1 MYYLVGSYF
10 YSEMKNNPLSVGLI
24 IFAILMIASGKMS
37 FFVPFMVLIFAINMG
52 RKKKEDQPR
61 NRNRN
66 RDNRRRGTTGDYDP
80 YRRQREMEA
89 RRRRAEE
96 QEREQQRKR
105 RQSTNRPR
113 QQPKPRPKPNPYKT
127 SGVAKYKD
135 FDYDGAI
142 EDFKKAIE
150 IDGTDIPTHFNL
162 ACAYSLTEEKELAYK
177 HIDRAVSLGFKDLEK
192 IKTHDAF
199 AYIRIQDDFEAFEK
213 NGFRLGAKAKST
225 TTNENSGSGVDS
237 LLLERLKK
245 LAELR
250 DRGILTEEEFLIQKE
265 KLLG

>member
-1 MYYLVGSYF
+1 M
-10 YSEMKNNPLSVGLI
+10 LI
-24 IFAILMIASGKMS
+24 SGKMG
-37 FFVPFMVLIFAINMG
+37 FFIPFVFLIFAINMG
-52 RKKKEDQPR
+52 KKKDDQPKNT
-61 NRNRN
+61 NRNRG
-66 RDNRRRGTTGDYDP
+66 NRRRGTTGDYDP
-80 YRRQREMEA
+80 YRRQRDMDA
-89 RRRRAEE
+89 RRRRAQE
-96 QEREQQRKR
+96 QEREQQRRR
-105 RQSTNRPR
+105 RQATNRPR

-162 ACAYSLTEEKELAYK
+162 ACAYSLTEEKDLAYK

-199 AYIRIQDDFEAFEK
+199 AYIRIQEDFEAFEK
-213 NGFRLGAKAKST
+213 NGFRLGAKSKSIAT
-225 TTNENSGSGVDS
+225 DDDNSQVDS

-265 KLLG
+265 KLLR